1 MQELQHT
8 SATLAAMDVSHDQ
21 LSRTRDE
28 YIGQHGI
35 LKRSK
40 GLLRTITWQQ
50 KSETIL
56 LWFGL
61 ALFILTASYVAQK
74 RVLYFVP
81 EALRPMAVV
90 KTTYNIL
97 RGGTESK
104 ILANKSEI
112 NNKLG
117 DEGGGG
123 IPAAPRRKESI
134 QRPAPAPVPRVD
146 ELVQKT
152 HETAASPTV
161 DAVESVEK
169 RAIKEGATPTETVQ
183 EEKVEVA
190 AEARDVVL
198 DEPEFEEILND
209 DGVAPNVHVE
219 L

>member
-1 MQELQHT
+1 
-8 SATLAAMDVSHDQ
+8 MDVSHDH

-97 RGGTESK
+97 RGGTGSK
-104 ILANKSEI
+104 ILANKSEVNSKI
-112 NNKLG
+112 G

-123 IPAAPRRKESI
+123 IPAAPRRKESS
-134 QRPAPAPVPRVD
+134 QRPAPAPMPRVD
-146 ELVQKT
+146 AVSQKNL
-152 HETAASPTV
+152 ETAANLSV

-169 RAIKEGATPTETVQ
+169 RPIEEGATPTETVQ
-183 EEKVEVA
+183 VEKVKVA
-190 AEARDVVL
+190 ADAGDVVL
-198 DEPEFEEILND
+198 DEPEFEEMLND